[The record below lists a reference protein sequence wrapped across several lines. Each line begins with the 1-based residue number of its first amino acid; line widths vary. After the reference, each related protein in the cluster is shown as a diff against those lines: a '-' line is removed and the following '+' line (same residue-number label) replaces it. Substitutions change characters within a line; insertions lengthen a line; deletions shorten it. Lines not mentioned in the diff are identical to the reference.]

1 MERQIQQFVIGE
13 RRQAGIPGNQGLEA
27 RQKQVGS
34 VTGRQAVS
42 ARKTHIPQRT
52 IWQ

>member
-1 MERQIQQFVIGE
+1 MRQNSPRQSESAVERQIQQFVVGE

-34 VTGRQAVS
+34 VTGRQAGS
-42 ARKTHIPQRT
+42 
-52 IWQ
+52 